1 MKCNIKYYISKDSP
15 SDDEHVSEIF
25 FENLKFVES
34 YEFLKF
40 LKFFNISNHKLI
52 YTQLTEETITY
63 LESM

>member
-15 SDDEHVSEIF
+15 FDDESVPEIF

-40 LKFFNISNHKLI
+40 FNISSYKI
-52 YTQLTEETITY
+52 ISTQ
-63 LESM
+63 

>member
-15 SDDEHVSEIF
+15 SNDEHVAEIF

-34 YEFLKF
+34 YEF